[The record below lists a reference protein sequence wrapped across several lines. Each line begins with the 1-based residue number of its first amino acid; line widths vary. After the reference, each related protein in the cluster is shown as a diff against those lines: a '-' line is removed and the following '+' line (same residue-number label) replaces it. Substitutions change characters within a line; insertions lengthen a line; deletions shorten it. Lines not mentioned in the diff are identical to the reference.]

1 MANSD
6 IGQCDCPVC
15 KMSGAHVR
23 KTTKGKAYILCD
35 DCGCQ
40 IFARSVVS
48 DKIMLGWVGLVPT
61 PDKKIAPPPA
71 AMVVKA
77 TLHDAD
83 GNVEAVEVV
92 APGIVPAADNDGDEQ
107 TIFDML
113 GKLGKVLG

>member
-15 KMSGAHVR
+15 DKSGAHVR

-48 DKIMLGWVGLVPT
+48 DAIMLGWVGQVPT

-71 AMVVKA
+71 APVVKA

-83 GNVEAVEVV
+83 GNVEAVEIV
-92 APGIVPAADNDGDEQ
+92 APGIAPESSNDEDE
-107 TIFDML
+107 TMFDIL
-113 GKLGKVLG
+113 GKLGRKLL